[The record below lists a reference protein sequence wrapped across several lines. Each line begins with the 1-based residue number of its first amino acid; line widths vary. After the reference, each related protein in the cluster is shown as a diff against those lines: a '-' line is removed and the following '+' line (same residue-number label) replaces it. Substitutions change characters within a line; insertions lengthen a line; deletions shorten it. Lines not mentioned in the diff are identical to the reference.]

1 MAREAARVSVGSGMR
16 LWELEREGWKVESSC
31 HALDCQSAGFLC
43 ILCICSS
50 RPFPLYLLPLPSEP
64 WPSRL
69 HRVPA
74 HGFAPLPPLCCGIS
88 RVCFTGC
95 LAESPWPS
103 PSPSNQSSKFEGA
116 QFLIVFSH
124 PTGQAALVWLSG
136 FGFSS
141 GPSQESTWGVLFG
154 SMRNPYLCIPMR
166 KQQPSDRG
174 PSCPFPFR
182 SCTFLTASER
192 SLTSTSSRSP
202 VF

>member
-1 MAREAARVSVGSGMR
+1 MFR
-16 LWELEREGWKVESSC
+16 K
-31 HALDCQSAGFLC
+31 
-43 ILCICSS
+43 
-50 RPFPLYLLPLPSEP
+50 PLALLPQLLCFSLVPVKFPCKLTSIEYAHCSMLLPTFAACMD
-64 WPSRL
+64 L
-69 HRVPA
+69 H
-74 HGFAPLPPLCCGIS
+74 
-88 RVCFTGC
+88 
-95 LAESPWPS
+95 WPS

-116 QFLIVFSH
+116 QFLIVFSY

>member
-1 MAREAARVSVGSGMR
+1 MEGRVFLSRAGLSV
-16 LWELEREGWKVESSC
+16 
-31 HALDCQSAGFLC
+31 
-43 ILCICSS
+43 S
-50 RPFPLYLLPLPSEP
+50 RFFVHLVHLLLPPVPSLPSASSFRALALT
-64 WPSRL
+64 SRL

-88 RVCFTGC
+88 RVCSTGC

-116 QFLIVFSH
+116 QFLIVFSY

-174 PSCPFPFR
+174 PSCPFLFR